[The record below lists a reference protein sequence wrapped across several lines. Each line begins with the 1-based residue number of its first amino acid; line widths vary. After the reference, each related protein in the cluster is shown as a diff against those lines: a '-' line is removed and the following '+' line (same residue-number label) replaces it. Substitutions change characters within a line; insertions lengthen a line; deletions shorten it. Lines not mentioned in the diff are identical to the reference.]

1 MTDRSFPLPSQ
12 IAAVPGAEGWEAM
25 YPYFSRFQPEDDQR
39 FWFYNS
45 MHFPEVVPAFDGITS
60 EIPYT
65 AIGANT
71 ARLFSFPTTM
81 SIEYRILN
89 GRVYITANP
98 VTDPARIEGRLADF
112 QERAGYYYANWDR
125 LYGEWQQ
132 RIEAL
137 IAEIEAVEVPEL
149 GDLDPIEVITSGRG
163 FASNHFLR
171 ENFHRCIDLY
181 SKMWHHH
188 TEFLMLGYGAYVV
201 FFEFCKQAFP
211 EMGDQMVARMVAGMD
226 VTMYRPDDELKKLA
240 ALAVELDLGDLFVEG
255 AEPAKVLSSLGER
268 GEAGARWLAA
278 LEAAKDPWFNV
289 SVGDGFYHHHLS
301 WADDLTVPFAA
312 LPRYVEQIAAGED
325 LTRPTERL
333 AQERD
338 RIADEYRAL
347 LGSDDEKGAFD
358 QMLGLCRLVFPYIES
373 HKFYCEHWFTTRFF
387 QKIRAF
393 GTLLAER
400 GVLLEADDVFHLR
413 HVEVEDALADVMLA
427 WASGGTE
434 LGARHWQ
441 PIVAQ
446 RKRILETLSGW
457 SPPPALGAVPEALND
472 PAVKMLWGITQETIE
487 TWLGGEDDD
496 GSTVRGYAASP
507 GVVEGIARVLL
518 NVNDIGQIREGEV
531 LVCPVTAPSW
541 GPVFGKIA
549 AAVSDIGG
557 TMSHAA
563 IVAREY
569 GMPAV
574 VGTGVAT
581 TRIKTG
587 DRVRVDG
594 GPGGNPHDHALR
606 PALPRRRDRRRADR
620 RRQGRQPRRAVAR
633 RYPGASRVRGDDGG
647 LPADRRAPHRPRR
660 ADPRARGRARSHGR
674 RRARRRHRGGAGGAG
689 VRAPTGGGR
698 PGRHRGVRGV
708 VRGVRRPH
716 PAGRRPVECDQR
728 GQRGG
733 QLRRAP
739 GHLPVGARRRIGA
752 RARAPLLGEPLQHRV
767 GDLPA
772 APWRPRDRPRDG
784 RRRPADGGRP
794 QLRRDVHP
802 QPPERRQVRR
812 RHRRQLGPGLGS
824 RQRRRH
830 PRLLRRQQGHG

>member
-1 MTDRSFPLPSQ
+1 MSQPAGERSFPLPSQ
-12 IAAVPGAEGWEAM
+12 IADVPGAEGWEAL
-25 YPYFSRFQPEDDQR
+25 YPYFTRFQPEDDQR

-71 ARLFSFPTTM
+71 ARLFAFPTTM
-81 SIEYRILN
+81 GIEYRILN

-98 VTDPARIEGRLADF
+98 VLDEAKQAERLAHF

-125 LYGEWQQ
+125 LYEGWQQ

-137 IAEIEAVEVPEL
+137 IAEIEAVEVPQLDEL
-149 GDLDPIEVITSGRG
+149 DDLEVVTGSRG
-163 FASNHFLR
+163 YATNHLVR

-201 FFEFCKQAFP
+201 FFGFCRQAFP
-211 EMGDQMVARMVAGMD
+211 EIGDQAVARMVAGMD

-240 ALAVELDLGDLFVEG
+240 ALAVELDLADLFVEG
-255 AEPAKVLSSLGER
+255 NEPAKVLSALGER
-268 GEAGARWLAA
+268 GDAGGRWLAA
-278 LEAAKDPWFNV
+278 LEEAKDPWFNV

-312 LPRYVEQIAAGED
+312 LPRYVEQIRAGED

-333 AQERD
+333 AAERE
-338 RIADEYRAL
+338 RIAEEYRAL
-347 LGSDDEKGAFD
+347 LAGDDERAAFD
-358 QMLGLCRLVFPYIES
+358 QMLGLCRQVFPYIES

-393 GTLLAER
+393 GRLLADR
-400 GVLLEADDVFHLR
+400 GVLAEAEDVFHLR

-441 PIVAQ
+441 PIVAE
-446 RKRILETLSGW
+446 RKRIVDALAGW
-457 SPPPALGAVPEALND
+457 SPPPALGPVPEALND
-472 PAVKMLWGITQETIE
+472 PAVQMLWGVTDETVQ
-487 TWLGGEDDD
+487 TWLGGDELEENV
-496 GSTVRGYAASP
+496 VRGYAAAP
-507 GVVEGIARVLL
+507 GVVEGIARVLS
-518 NVNDIGQIREGEV
+518 NVNEIGQIREGEI

-574 VGTGVAT
+574 VGTGQAT
-581 TRIKTG
+581 ARIKTG
-587 DRVRVDG
+587 DRVHVDG
-594 GPGGNPHDHALR
+594 
-606 PALPRRRDRRRADR
+606 DR
-620 RRQGRQPRRAVAR
+620 GIV
-633 RYPGASRVRGDDGG
+633 
-647 LPADRRAPHRPRR
+647 
-660 ADPRARGRARSHGR
+660 
-674 RRARRRHRGGAGGAG
+674 
-689 VRAPTGGGR
+689 T
-698 PGRHRGVRGV
+698 
-708 VRGVRRPH
+708 
-716 PAGRRPVECDQR
+716 
-728 GQRGG
+728 
-733 QLRRAP
+733 
-739 GHLPVGARRRIGA
+739 I
-752 RARAPLLGEPLQHRV
+752 LG
-767 GDLPA
+767 
-772 APWRPRDRPRDG
+772 
-784 RRRPADGGRP
+784 
-794 QLRRDVHP
+794 
-802 QPPERRQVRR
+802 
-812 RHRRQLGPGLGS
+812 
-824 RQRRRH
+824 
-830 PRLLRRQQGHG
+830 

>member
-1 MTDRSFPLPSQ
+1 MSRSTGERSFPLPSQ
-12 IAAVPGAEGWEAM
+12 IEPVPGAEGWEEM

-45 MHFPEVVPAFDGITS
+45 MHFPEVVPAFDGLTS

-71 ARLFSFPTTM
+71 ARLFSFPTTLG
-81 SIEYRILN
+81 IEYRMLN

-98 VTDPARIEGRLADF
+98 VTDPAQVERRLVDF
-112 QERAGYYYANWDR
+112 QKRAGHYYGNWDR

-132 RIEAL
+132 RIEKL
-137 IAEIEAVEVPEL
+137 IAEIEAVEVPALGEL
-149 GDLDPIEVITSGRG
+149 DDLAVVTGARG
-163 FASNHFLR
+163 FASNHLLR

-201 FFEFCKQAFP
+201 FFGFCRQAFP
-211 EMGDQMVARMVAGMD
+211 EIGDQMVARMVAGMD

-240 ALAVELDLGDLFVEG
+240 GLAVRLELADVFVEG
-255 AEPAKVLSSLGER
+255 SDPDKVLAALGER
-268 GEAGARWLAA
+268 GDAGAQWLAA
-278 LEAAKDPWFNV
+278 LEEAKDPWFNV

-312 LPRYVEQIAAGED
+312 FPRYVEQIAAGED

-333 AQERD
+333 AQEQE
-338 RIADEYRAL
+338 RIAQEYRAL
-347 LGSDDEKGAFD
+347 LGTDDEKAAFD

-393 GTLLAER
+393 GQLLAER
-400 GVLLEADDVFHLR
+400 GVLVEADDVFHLR
-413 HVEVEDALADVMLA
+413 HLEVEDALADVQLA

-441 PIVAQ
+441 PIVAE
-446 RKRILETLSGW
+446 RKRIVEALAGW
-457 SPPPALGAVPEALND
+457 SAPPALGPVPETLND
-472 PAVKMLWGITQETIE
+472 PAVQMLWGVTDETVQ
-487 TWLGGEDDD
+487 TWLGGDELDEH
-496 GSTVRGYAASP
+496 TVRGYAASP
-507 GVVEGIARVLL
+507 GVVEGTARVLK
-518 NVNDIGQIREGEV
+518 NVNEIGQIREGEV

-574 VGTGVAT
+574 VGTGQAT
-581 TRIKTG
+581 AKIKTG

-594 GPGGNPHDHALR
+594 
-606 PALPRRRDRRRADR
+606 DR
-620 RRQGRQPRRAVAR
+620 GIV
-633 RYPGASRVRGDDGG
+633 
-647 LPADRRAPHRPRR
+647 
-660 ADPRARGRARSHGR
+660 
-674 RRARRRHRGGAGGAG
+674 
-689 VRAPTGGGR
+689 T
-698 PGRHRGVRGV
+698 
-708 VRGVRRPH
+708 
-716 PAGRRPVECDQR
+716 
-728 GQRGG
+728 
-733 QLRRAP
+733 
-739 GHLPVGARRRIGA
+739 
-752 RARAPLLGEPLQHRV
+752 LLG
-767 GDLPA
+767 
-772 APWRPRDRPRDG
+772 
-784 RRRPADGGRP
+784 
-794 QLRRDVHP
+794 
-802 QPPERRQVRR
+802 
-812 RHRRQLGPGLGS
+812 
-824 RQRRRH
+824 
-830 PRLLRRQQGHG
+830 

>member
-1 MTDRSFPLPSQ
+1 MSRSTGERSFPLPSQ
-12 IAAVPGAEGWEAM
+12 IEPVPGAEGWEEM

-45 MHFPEVVPAFDGITS
+45 MHFPEVVPAFDGLTS

-71 ARLFSFPTTM
+71 ARLFSFPTTLG
-81 SIEYRILN
+81 IEYRMLN

-98 VTDPARIEGRLADF
+98 VTDPAQIERRLVDF
-112 QERAGYYYANWDR
+112 QERAGHYYGNWDR

-132 RIEAL
+132 RIEKL
-137 IAEIEAVEVPEL
+137 IAEIEAVEVPALGEL
-149 GDLDPIEVITSGRG
+149 DDLAVVTGARG
-163 FASNHFLR
+163 YASNHLLR

-201 FFEFCKQAFP
+201 FFGFCKQAFP
-211 EMGDQMVARMVAGMD
+211 EIGDQMVARMVAGMD

-240 ALAVELDLGDLFVEG
+240 GLAVRLGLADVFVEG
-255 AEPAKVLSSLGER
+255 SDPDKVLAALGER
-268 GEAGARWLAA
+268 GDAGAQWLAA
-278 LEAAKDPWFNV
+278 LEEAKDPWFNV

-312 LPRYVEQIAAGED
+312 FPRYVEQIAAGED

-333 AQERD
+333 AQERE
-338 RIADEYRAL
+338 RIAQEYRAL
-347 LGSDDEKGAFD
+347 LGTDDEKAAFD

-393 GTLLAER
+393 GQLLAER
-400 GVLLEADDVFHLR
+400 GVLVEADDVFHLR
-413 HVEVEDALADVMLA
+413 HLEVEDALADVQLA

-441 PIVAQ
+441 PIVAE
-446 RKRILETLSGW
+446 RKRIVEALAGW
-457 SPPPALGAVPEALND
+457 SAPPALGPVPETLND
-472 PAVKMLWGITQETIE
+472 PAVQMLWGVTDETVQ
-487 TWLGGEDDD
+487 TWLGGDELDEH
-496 GSTVRGYAASP
+496 TVRGYAASP
-507 GVVEGIARVLL
+507 GVVEGTARVLK
-518 NVNDIGQIREGEV
+518 NVNEIGQIREGEV

-574 VGTGVAT
+574 VGTGQAT
-581 TRIKTG
+581 AKIKTG

-594 GPGGNPHDHALR
+594 
-606 PALPRRRDRRRADR
+606 DR
-620 RRQGRQPRRAVAR
+620 GIV
-633 RYPGASRVRGDDGG
+633 
-647 LPADRRAPHRPRR
+647 
-660 ADPRARGRARSHGR
+660 
-674 RRARRRHRGGAGGAG
+674 
-689 VRAPTGGGR
+689 T
-698 PGRHRGVRGV
+698 
-708 VRGVRRPH
+708 
-716 PAGRRPVECDQR
+716 
-728 GQRGG
+728 
-733 QLRRAP
+733 
-739 GHLPVGARRRIGA
+739 
-752 RARAPLLGEPLQHRV
+752 LLG
-767 GDLPA
+767 
-772 APWRPRDRPRDG
+772 
-784 RRRPADGGRP
+784 
-794 QLRRDVHP
+794 
-802 QPPERRQVRR
+802 
-812 RHRRQLGPGLGS
+812 
-824 RQRRRH
+824 
-830 PRLLRRQQGHG
+830 